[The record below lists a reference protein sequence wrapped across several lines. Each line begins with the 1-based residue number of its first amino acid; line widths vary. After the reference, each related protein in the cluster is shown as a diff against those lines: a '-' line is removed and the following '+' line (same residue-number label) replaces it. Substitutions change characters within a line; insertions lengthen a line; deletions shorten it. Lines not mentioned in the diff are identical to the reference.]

1 MVLLRKLKS
10 FIRIL
15 KNDGVRGAFQA
26 LNSKI
31 VKFFNVRVSKKMRL
45 AWESRNGFVISPFAF
60 RMTKR
65 KYEMQRRMFFPQKI
79 KFSIIVPLY
88 NTPKDFLQEMIGSVL
103 FQAYSNWELC
113 LADGSD
119 SDHGFVGET
128 CKEIAKTDSRI
139 KYKKLE
145 GNYGISG
152 NTNECMKMATGD
164 YISLFDH
171 DDILHPSALY
181 ETAKA
186 INKKNAELV
195 YTDEAIFES
204 PNLHSVRH
212 VALKADFSQGLLEK
226 CNYVCHFTSFKK
238 SIYEGLMFDSECDGA
253 QDYDIILKL
262 TERTKKISHIKK
274 CLYYWRASASS
285 TAGSSD
291 AKPYTWE
298 AGKRALE
305 KHFERIG
312 ENVRVCFGNNPNTYL
327 CLGDSMR
334 KVSARK
340 YIKNRIESVF

>member
-1 MVLLRKLKS
+1 
-10 FIRIL
+10 
-15 KNDGVRGAFQA
+15 
-26 LNSKI
+26 
-31 VKFFNVRVSKKMRL
+31 MRL
-45 AWESRNGFVISPFAF
+45 EWEARNGFSISPFAF
-60 RMTKR
+60 RINDKAY
-65 KYEMQRRMFFPQKI
+65 KKQKNEQFPMKI

-103 FQAYSNWELC
+103 FQSYSNWELC

-119 SDHGFVGET
+119 AEHGFVGET

-186 INKKNAELV
+186 INKKNAELI

-212 VALKADFSQGLLEK
+212 IALKADFSQDLLEN

-238 SIYEGLMFDSECDGA
+238 SIYDGLMFDSECDGA

-262 TERTKKISHIKK
+262 TERTKRISHIKK
-274 CLYYWRASASS
+274 CLYYWRASTSS

-312 ENVRVCFGNNPNTYL
+312 ENALVNLGKKTNTY
-327 CLGDSMR
+327 CIVHNNNKR
-334 KVSARK
+334 KNAKTSRITK
-340 YIKNRIESVF
+340 IRIESVF